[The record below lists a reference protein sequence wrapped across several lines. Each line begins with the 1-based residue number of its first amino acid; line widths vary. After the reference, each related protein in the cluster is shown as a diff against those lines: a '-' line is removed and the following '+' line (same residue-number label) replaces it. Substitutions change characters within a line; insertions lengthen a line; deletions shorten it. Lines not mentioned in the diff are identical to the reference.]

1 MTQIKAG
8 SLKGVLLAL
17 PEDRSAVT
25 RDLIERIG
33 EDNVRAYGT
42 AAILLHTDEA
52 AATVRDWIRV
62 GSAGGGVRDV
72 VREWGRR
79 AARVATRA
87 GALDGRLRDGHPCA
101 GKGQF
106 LELE

>member
-52 AATVRDWIRV
+52 AATVRDWIRA
-62 GSAGGGVRDV
+62 GSALVVEFETWSGSGDDV
-72 VREWGRR
+72 PREWLL
-79 AARVATRA
+79 AR
-87 GALDGRLRDGHPCA
+87 GH
-101 GKGQF
+101 
-106 LELE
+106 